1 MKKKMKKKMKT
12 TAVMIIPIVFL
23 LYSMIGIN
31 QGADVTDTTY
41 SLGNYLFFNEMT
53 SGWKYAIYLANCV
66 GSLLM
71 TVTGGKL
78 ILMNAVTRLFVAA
91 MAIAVFFVLR
101 KRVPSLILFIGEIL
115 AISMCWCPTVILYN
129 YLTYFFLTIAALL
142 LYSGLQRQK
151 KSLLL
156 LAGILLGLNVFVRI
170 SNLTQ
175 MSLILV
181 VLYDAWSKRAE
192 TRWGII
198 FWKNTLFCVLGY
210 GIGCVGMLGVM
221 LLVEGSDGYLSMIS
235 WLYGMFTSSDSNGGY
250 SMFDMVK
257 SIVGNYVGNVKWL
270 LLMAAGIAAGTAMFL
285 IAKSKMLWIK
295 RILFAGG
302 VGILFLYFYRNGM
315 FTGLYYSVGSIFCIN
330 VVFLLIAYI
339 VLLMALFHRTLEQED
354 KLLALLAFLILLFT
368 PLGSNNHVYTIMNNL
383 FFLAPVTLM
392 LFYKMLTPFL
402 PKEQSFPLAFMSMA
416 FLILFVIQAVMFH
429 SSFVFRDGT
438 NGEKRDTVIAG
449 NSVMSGMITNA
460 AHAQAIEELENY
472 TMQNHLQGRYALFYG
487 NIPGAQYLLK
497 MPCAIS
503 STWPDLD
510 SYSYEQFL
518 EESTVFEN
526 AETLPLFVLS
536 PEVAA
541 YVTEDSE
548 GMQYLLIDQ
557 HLYEKDQK
565 LDRIR
570 TIILEYNYKEI
581 FGNQEFVL
589 MEGSR

>member
-1 MKKKMKKKMKT
+1 MKKKMKT

-339 VLLMALFHRTLEQED
+339 VLLMALFHRTLERED

-368 PLGSNNHVYTIMNNL
+368 
-383 FFLAPVTLM
+383 
-392 LFYKMLTPFL
+392 
-402 PKEQSFPLAFMSMA
+402 
-416 FLILFVIQAVMFH
+416 
-429 SSFVFRDGT
+429 
-438 NGEKRDTVIAG
+438 
-449 NSVMSGMITNA
+449 
-460 AHAQAIEELENY
+460 
-472 TMQNHLQGRYALFYG
+472 
-487 NIPGAQYLLK
+487 
-497 MPCAIS
+497 
-503 STWPDLD
+503 
-510 SYSYEQFL
+510 
-518 EESTVFEN
+518 
-526 AETLPLFVLS
+526 
-536 PEVAA
+536 
-541 YVTEDSE
+541 
-548 GMQYLLIDQ
+548 
-557 HLYEKDQK
+557 
-565 LDRIR
+565 
-570 TIILEYNYKEI
+570 
-581 FGNQEFVL
+581 
-589 MEGSR
+589 